1 MTGATPDN
9 LRRLAEADAL
19 LLLAEWLHRPPT
31 GSSATDPVTDND
43 LSMLATACGFERGS
57 TTEIALRRTA
67 QARRTVAW
75 AQWEAERSRLFEG
88 AAVCPPNETAYVRRD
103 KGAIL
108 GDLAGFYRAFG
119 FDQDHGVGEKHD
131 HVVSQL
137 QFAAILL
144 VMLARA
150 HGEDQVEHEK
160 ITREALQAFA
170 FDHLGL
176 WIGLFCERLIE
187 TAEHPS
193 FSELG
198 AALLGAWRAVCADND
213 LPTPEVAEIEPI
225 TGAAG
230 SPYECD
236 GCPSI

>member
-1 MTGATPDN
+1 MTGATSDN
-9 LRRLAEADAL
+9 LRRLAEADVL

-31 GSSATDPVTDND
+31 GTSATDPITEND
-43 LSMLATACGFERGS
+43 LSLLATACGFERGS
-57 TTEIALRRTA
+57 TTETSLQRTA
-67 QARRTVAW
+67 QARRTIDSVH
-75 AQWEAERSRLFEG
+75 WEAERNRLFEG
-88 AAVCPPNETAYVRRD
+88 TAVCPPNETAYVRRD

-108 GDLAGFYRAFG
+108 ADLAGFYRAFG
-119 FDQDHGVGEKHD
+119 FDQDHEVGEKHD

-137 QFAAILL
+137 QFAAMLL

-150 HGEDQVEHEK
+150 HSEDQVENEE

-170 FDHLGL
+170 FDHLGV

-193 FSELG
+193 FFELG
-198 AALLGAWRAVCADND
+198 VALLGAWHAVCADNN
-213 LPTPEVAEIEPI
+213 LAAPEPAEVEPI
-225 TGAAG
+225 TGAVG

-236 GCPSI
+236 GCPRS